1 MPSRKG
7 VSSLGNNTLPAQ
19 STSERKSSR
28 IGSKVSTPVTRSRAT
43 KPKEAVTSE
52 SDDEET
58 ESEEETEP
66 VAGKRPTRGRG
77 KPASTPASKSRATKP
92 KKRIAKKSFEKL
104 HGRPTKI
111 DDSQQYKNWVARA
124 NRIGS
129 KTEVY
134 NGTTNH
140 RGTALKTVGKL
151 TSDDL
156 MAVNRGF
163 DPVANRE
170 RTKIVYKSR
179 HLVGKMIHRQMHE
192 KINGVADLKKRIAE
206 VKKYFEDRNK
216 SYEDSAIYKK
226 YDDLDLDTKKI
237 NAFNERQKKL
247 REQWVQVNEKQRDWF
262 KSKERKAMSNIKK
275 PREQGHFATS
285 GNKLR
290 KCLVTLGTTP
300 ECAKEACSKSKSAT
314 KKQKK
319 ESCAEP
325 GYPPQYVMDKRLRYL
340 ENVENDE
347 VFKDGDDEE

>member
-7 VSSLGNNTLPAQ
+7 VSKPTLRNNTLPAQ
-19 STSERKSSR
+19 STPDRKLSR
-28 IGSKVSTPVTRSRAT
+28 IGSKASTPVTRSRAT
-43 KPKEAVTSE
+43 KPKKAVTFVE
-52 SDDEET
+52 PDDEET
-58 ESEEETEP
+58 ESEEESEP

-111 DDSQQYKNWVARA
+111 DNSKQYVNWAARA

-129 KTEVY
+129 KREVY

-156 MAVNRGF
+156 KEVFRGE
-163 DPVANRE
+163 NRE
-170 RTKIVYKSR
+170 RTRYVYKSR
-179 HLVGKMIHRQMHE
+179 HLIGNMIHRQMHKE
-192 KINGVADLKKRIAE
+192 IKNVADLKNRIAE
-206 VKKYFEDRNK
+206 VKKYFDDRNK
-216 SYEDSAIYKK
+216 SYEDSAIYQK
-226 YDDLDLDTKKI
+226 YATLKTQENIDD
-237 NAFNERQKKL
+237 FNNRQKDI
-247 REQWVQVNEKQRDWF
+247 REQWATVNKNQRNWF

-275 PREQGHFATS
+275 PRERGHFATS

-300 ECAKEACSKSKSAT
+300 ECAKEACSKGKFKT

-319 ESCAEP
+319 ESCVEP
-325 GYPPQYVMDKRLRYL
+325 GYPPNYIAEKRDRYF
-340 ENVENDE
+340 ENVETDN
-347 VFKDGDDEE
+347 VFGNEDEE